1 MPCGRPDL
9 DLPPGVRIS
18 WVVRLGQACEM
29 RRRFQK
35 YLPIVLIALMVQI
48 FAPIGAC
55 WAAAIAASDPLATA
69 EICHDSGTAGRASD
83 QTGGEH
89 RDHDGACAICCLASA
104 GACSIDAPTLAA
116 VAHPYREIARVVW
129 HEQAAN
135 LAVFRAGSNAQARA
149 PPFSS

>member
-1 MPCGRPDL
+1 
-9 DLPPGVRIS
+9 
-18 WVVRLGQACEM
+18 M

-35 YLPIVLIALMVQI
+35 YMLIVLIALMVQI

-55 WAAAIAASDPLATA
+55 WAAAMAASDPLATA
-69 EICHDSGTAGRASD
+69 EICHDSGTAGRAVD

-89 RDHDGACAICCLASA
+89 RDHGSACAICCLTSA
-104 GACSIDAPTLAA
+104 GASIDTPTLAA
-116 VAHPYREIARVVW
+116 IAHPYREIARVVW
-129 HEQAAN
+129 QEQAAG

>member
-1 MPCGRPDL
+1 
-9 DLPPGVRIS
+9 
-18 WVVRLGQACEM
+18 M

-69 EICHDSGTAGRASD
+69 EICHGSGTAGQASD
-83 QTGGEH
+83 QAGGGH
-89 RDHDGACAICCLASA
+89 RDHGGACAICCLASA
-104 GACSIDAPTLAA
+104 GASIDTPTLAA
-116 VAHPYREIARVVW
+116 VAHPYRAIARVVW

-135 LAVFRAGSNAQARA
+135 LAVFRAGSNAKARA
-149 PPFSS
+149 PPFSFLT

>member
-1 MPCGRPDL
+1 
-9 DLPPGVRIS
+9 
-18 WVVRLGQACEM
+18 M
-29 RRRFQK
+29 RRRFQR
-35 YLPIVLIALMVQI
+35 YLPVVLIALMVQI

-69 EICHDSGTAGRASD
+69 EICHDGGAAGQAGD

-89 RDHDGACAICCLASA
+89 RDHGNACAICCLASA
-104 GACSIDAPTLAA
+104 GVSIDTPTLAA
-116 VAHPYREIARVVW
+116 VAHPYRETARVVW
-129 HEQAAN
+129 HEQAAD

>member
-1 MPCGRPDL
+1 
-9 DLPPGVRIS
+9 
-18 WVVRLGQACEM
+18 M

-69 EICHDSGTAGRASD
+69 EICHDSGTAAGRTGD
-83 QTGGEH
+83 QSGQH
-89 RDHDGACAICCLASA
+89 RQHGSACAICCLASA
-104 GACSIDAPTLAA
+104 GASIDTPTLAA
-116 VAHPYREIARVVW
+116 VSHPYRATARVIW
-129 HEQAAN
+129 HEQAADV
-135 LAVFRAGSNAQARA
+135 AIFRAGSNAQARA